1 MSARGLPMTQVALER
16 PDQPD
21 VIALIGALDDYQRSL
36 YPPESCHL
44 LDLATLMQPQVLF
57 AVARDGNG
65 SAVGC
70 AAIVRDSAAGELKRF
85 YVQPGQRGQ
94 GVASGLLAL
103 LEQKAQAA
111 GCSGWLRL
119 ETGPCQ
125 AEALAFYRRQ
135 GYTDCAR
142 FGSYADDPLSV
153 FMHKRLAA
161 SA

>member
-1 MSARGLPMTQVALER
+1 MTKVALER

-44 LDLATLMQPQVLF
+44 LDLAALLQPTVLF
-57 AVARDGNG
+57 AVARDGG
-65 SAVGC
+65 GAAVGC
-70 AAIVRDSAAGELKRF
+70 AAIVRDGADGELKRF

-94 GVASGLLAL
+94 GVASALLAL
-103 LEQKAQAA
+103 LEQQAQAA
-111 GCSGWLRL
+111 GCGGWLRL
-119 ETGPCQ
+119 ETGPHQ
-125 AEALAFYRRQ
+125 VAALAFYRRQ

-142 FGSYADDPLSV
+142 FGRYADDPLSV

-161 SA
+161 PA